1 MASILV
7 VLIILGC
14 AVYQYFKGS
23 LVSSLVT
30 LMIVVWGSVVSFG
43 YFEFLSDV
51 LFVRRGAEGL
61 MPWAQ
66 MLSFAMLFVFT
77 FAVLQTAASR
87 LISKNINL
95 GLRPEQVGRV
105 CCGILLG
112 LMLSGLLLTA
122 VAMGPLSSDN
132 PYQRFDSKRFEPG
145 KPNVERPDKRA
156 LLNADGFVTGWFS
169 LISRGGMSGEK
180 SFAALHPRFLDQLYL
195 NRLATGEVSIITG
208 PEVIEVPREQ
218 AVRLAPEGLQDTEGR
233 AVEAKTGCN
242 LTIVKVGMRMGMPKQ
257 KSGRFTLSQVR
268 LICKQKEDA
277 KKPFA
282 GKGINIYPIGYLKTP
297 ELLEIKRLNEPIEMG
312 RDSFTAG
319 QMVTDFAF
327 WVPENFVPVLVEFK
341 QNNIAQV
348 PAMVAAEQ
356 RPAEEPTISPSGEPA
371 PSG

>member
-7 VLIILGC
+7 VLIILSC
-14 AVYQYFKGS
+14 AVYQYFKRS

-30 LMIVVWGSVVSFG
+30 LMAVVWGSVVSFG
-43 YFEFLSDV
+43 YFEFLSGV
-51 LFVRRGAEGL
+51 LFVGRDAEGRFPSL

-66 MLSFAMLFVFT
+66 MLSFSLLFVLT
-77 FAVLQTAASR
+77 FAILQTGASR

-122 VAMGPLSSDN
+122 VAMGPLSSRY
-132 PYQRFDSKRFEPG
+132 PYQRFDSIRPD
-145 KPNVERPDKRA
+145 VERPNRA
-156 LLNADGFVTGWFS
+156 LLNADGFATGWFS
-169 LISRGGMSGEK
+169 LVSRGGMSGER

-195 NRLATGEVSIITG
+195 NRLGGREVSIITG
-208 PEVIEVPREQ
+208 PEVIEVPREK
-218 AVRLAPEGLQDTEGR
+218 AVWAAPEGLQGTEGKG
-233 AVEAKTGCN
+233 KTGCN
-242 LTIVKVGMRMGMPKQ
+242 LTIVRVGIRMNILKQ
-257 KSGRFTLSQVR
+257 KGGKFTLSQVR
-268 LICKQKEDA
+268 LICKQKDDA

-282 GKGINIYPIGYLKTP
+282 GKGINVYPIGYLKTP
-297 ELLEIKRLNEPIEMG
+297 ELLEIKRLNEPVEVG

-319 QMVTDFAF
+319 QMFMDFAF
-327 WVPENFVPVLVEFK
+327 EVPDNLVPVLVEFK

-356 RPAEEPTISPSGEPA
+356 RPAEEPTISPSEEPA